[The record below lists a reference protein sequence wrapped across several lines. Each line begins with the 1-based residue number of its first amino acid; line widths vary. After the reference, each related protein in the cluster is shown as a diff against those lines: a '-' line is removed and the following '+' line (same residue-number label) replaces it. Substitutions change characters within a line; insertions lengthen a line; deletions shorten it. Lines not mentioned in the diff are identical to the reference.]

1 MIREI
6 KVDKNLLRIKT
17 NHKLLDSLLLLKVY
31 LNNNDNVL
39 VSGVTREHHLVDDV
53 EFVLKVKK
61 GDPKK
66 IMKEIIDIIIK
77 DLENKK
83 I

>member
-39 VSGVTREHHLVDDV
+39 VSGVTRVHHLVDDV